1 MRSSRGGEKGQT
13 SSMGA
18 QIRRTQT
25 KREGRPRHPLE
36 VCARVCVFVP
46 RRASVYVLIKAV
58 GVGRNGHVCVCEVF
72 AWRDRRCVR

>member
-1 MRSSRGGEKGQT
+1 MSVCVCVC
-13 SSMGA
+13 
-18 QIRRTQT
+18 
-25 KREGRPRHPLE
+25 
-36 VCARVCVFVP
+36 VCACVCVFVP